1 MQLNQSSQGNIMNFN
16 FEGSEVR
23 TITGECG
30 EPWFIA
36 TDIANILDYRMASD
50 MTRNLDEDEKATHS
64 VQTNGGKQKLNII
77 NESGL
82 YAAILKSRK
91 PEAKAFRKWITSEVL
106 PSIRKRGMFSLSDV
120 SNLIDEARLK
130 SENVVYVYVVENEV
144 WKIIKR

>member
-64 VQTNGGKQKLNII
+64 VRTQGGVQTVVVI

-82 YAAILKSRK
+82 Y
-91 PEAKAFRKWITSEVL
+91 
-106 PSIRKRGMFSLSDV
+106 
-120 SNLIDEARLK
+120 
-130 SENVVYVYVVENEV
+130 
-144 WKIIKR
+144 